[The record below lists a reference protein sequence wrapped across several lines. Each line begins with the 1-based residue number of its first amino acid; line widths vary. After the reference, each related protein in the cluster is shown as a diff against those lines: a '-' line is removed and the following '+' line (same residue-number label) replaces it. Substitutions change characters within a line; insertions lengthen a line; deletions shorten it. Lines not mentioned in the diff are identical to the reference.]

1 MDPMIHDRRLC
12 VPLAGSVVPD
22 NCALGL
28 APVRTLTL
36 GSRRWSDTSAL
47 TVVSHAVRALTALAA
62 RTAERDG
69 AQSIFSQPIQPI
81 AYNATTHPC
90 TPVAAPVFVLQ
101 FHSYSKLKLIE
112 EL

>member
-1 MDPMIHDRRLC
+1 MIVDCAFR
-12 VPLAGSVVPD
+12 SVVPD

-47 TVVSHAVRALTALAA
+47 TVVSHAVPSSDGSLAA
-62 RTAERDG
+62 RTARRG
-69 AQSIFSQPIQPI
+69 MAHSLFLANLQPI
-81 AYNATTHPC
+81 AYNATTHHPC

>member
-1 MDPMIHDRRLC
+1 MIVDCAFR
-12 VPLAGSVVPD
+12 SVVPD

-47 TVVSHAVRALTALAA
+47 TVVSHAVRALRRLWLHAQQRGMAHSLFLANL
-62 RTAERDG
+62 
-69 AQSIFSQPIQPI
+69 QPI
-81 AYNATTHPC
+81 AYNATTHHPC

>member
-1 MDPMIHDRRLC
+1 MIVDCAFR
-12 VPLAGSVVPD
+12 SVVPD

-47 TVVSHAVRALTALAA
+47 DVRADGREPCGTRALTRLAA

-69 AQSIFSQPIQPI
+69 AQPIFSQPTTNCLQRYYPPLYPSRGARVRI
-81 AYNATTHPC
+81 AISQ
-90 TPVAAPVFVLQ
+90 L
-101 FHSYSKLKLIE
+101 LKVDVN
-112 EL
+112 

>member
-1 MDPMIHDRRLC
+1 MIVDCAFR
-12 VPLAGSVVPD
+12 SVVPD

-69 AQSIFSQPIQPI
+69 AQSIFSQP
-81 AYNATTHPC
+81 TTNCLQRYYPPPC

>member
-1 MDPMIHDRRLC
+1 MIVDCAFR
-12 VPLAGSVVPD
+12 SVVPD

-62 RTAERDG
+62 RTAERVRDG
-69 AQSIFSQPIQPI
+69 AQSIFSQPTRPI
-81 AYNATTHPC
+81 AYNATTHHPC

>member
-1 MDPMIHDRRLC
+1 MIVDCAFR
-12 VPLAGSVVPD
+12 SVVPD

-69 AQSIFSQPIQPI
+69 AQSIFSQP
-81 AYNATTHPC
+81 TTNCLQRYYP
-90 TPVAAPVFVLQ
+90 PLYPSRGARVRVAISQL
-101 FHSYSKLKLIE
+101 LKVE
-112 EL
+112 VN